1 MAEISREMINHILLG
16 VEDSEIRHQ
25 FVQRYSKKL
34 EDFASHMETSFSL
47 WQELDSNLSKDIP
60 GAHLSALV
68 YGALHTHLVAMKL
81 FITGLFVPA
90 GNSQRYVLESIA
102 TALLASSPKLD
113 VLARYID
120 NKYSTSKSIRDV
132 QKNASL
138 LKLNSH
144 ALKMLSVH
152 SKLYDLTSHPTIF
165 SAASLITLNQEKFRT
180 VLGGHFDEGKAFAY
194 DKEISSRTSLASI
207 FPNIIFGIERNY
219 FGSP

>member
-25 FVQRYSKKL
+25 FVQRYSTKL
-34 EDFASHMETSFSL
+34 EDFSSHMETSFSL

-81 FITGLFVPA
+81 FITGLFVPS

-113 VLARYID
+113 ILARYVD

-138 LKLNSH
+138 LKLNSD
-144 ALKMLSVH
+144 ALKMLSAH

-165 SAASLITLNQEKFRT
+165 SAASLITLNEEKSRT
-180 VLGGHFDEGKAFAY
+180 VFGGHFDEGKTFAY

-219 FGSP
+219 FGPP